1 MISFIIEMSGA
12 EQLKKDRTNALD
24 VRILMLHFE
33 RDILS
38 GEDMKQQRG
47 NDRPRNSL
55 WEEFQNLFSELDL
68 YSGQKEFQ
76 DKLENV
82 ISSIINFK
90 RYGEFY
96 SYSNLCTQE
105 VTTIIETF
113 KTGIQRLSPQTRS
126 QDNIVATIMQ
136 SLYVGQAR
144 V

>member
-1 MISFIIEMSGA
+1 MISFIIEMSGT
-12 EQLKKDRTNALD
+12 EQFKQDRINALD

-38 GEDMKQQRG
+38 REDMKQPRG
-47 NDRPRNSL
+47 NDPARNSL

-68 YSGQKEFQ
+68 YPGQKEFQ

-90 RYGEFY
+90 RYGEFCL
-96 SYSNLCTQE
+96 YSNLCKQE
-105 VTTIIETF
+105 VTTTVEKF
-113 KTGIQRLSPQTRS
+113 KADMQRLSPQTRS
-126 QDNIVATIMQ
+126 QDNLVATIVQ
-136 SLYVGQAR
+136 SLYAGQAR

>member
-12 EQLKKDRTNALD
+12 EQLKKDRTNAAQ

-47 NDRPRNSL
+47 NDRARNSL

-90 RYGEFY
+90 RYGEFCL
-96 SYSNLCTQE
+96 YSNLCEQE
-105 VTTIIETF
+105 VTTTVEKF
-113 KTGIQRLSPQTRS
+113 KADMQRLSPQTRS
-126 QDNIVATIMQ
+126 QDNLVATIVQ
-136 SLYVGQAR
+136 SLYAGQAR